1 MRPSELS
8 RTPWPQALALVPI
21 LLLCALA
28 APAEVPAVASVM
40 DALVARCMEGDRAFR
55 DGLQPEAVLGL
66 LTPEQRETLSSAY
79 WTFEVSAP
87 ALVSVVRDIS
97 QGEVPFWLGEKG
109 FEKTGLVVKNENYTY
124 EVWQKV
130 FPAGKVGLG
139 INGFALHR
147 PHYFVGVGPAEQGGR
162 VTVTGAA
169 PVYGAPMPFAKGA
182 YTYLDWTDLLLEE
195 VPEGAFEGHTLL
207 PTIRGR
213 ARETH
218 LVGAFRE
225 TATPSSAAPDL
236 VTLTWSGDPRTSM
249 TVQWRTSSAT
259 EKGTVLYREAGRAE
273 APFAEAAAT
282 RAVLEDR
289 NLVNDQR
296 AHWFTAEL
304 TGLAPGTRYEYTVG
318 AGPDGP
324 RSAPAVFETA
334 ADGGAPF
341 TFLWMSDVH
350 NKRDSVPLLE
360 TAARLH
366 PDAAFLAVSG
376 DLVGMGQY
384 RDDWEALLT
393 NYADFLRRRPL
404 VPSIGNHDAI
414 DGLGSELYSTL
425 FRLPDNGPEGM
436 PPGKTYALN
445 CGGLLLLS
453 LDVTADIAP
462 QSAWVDRTLAASG
475 ARWKVAMLH
484 FPPHSHEEDYPEI
497 RREWGTLFERHGVDV
512 VLSGHVH
519 YYQRT
524 FLLRGGEKAENGPVY
539 LISVGVAGR
548 ARPAPRPPYAE
559 VLDLGGKPTCQAF
572 TVDGDTLTMN
582 AYTAEGEVRDTFTL
596 RKPRG
601 A

>member
-1 MRPSELS
+1 MKQSAPCSILRL
-8 RTPWPQALALVPI
+8 RALAL
-21 LLLCALA
+21 LLALFMGA
-28 APAEVPAVASVM
+28 LPSVAEVPAVAGVM
-40 DALVARCMEGDRAFR
+40 DALVARCLEGDAAFR
-55 DGLQPEAVLGL
+55 DGLQPDAVLGL
-66 LTPEQRETLSSAY
+66 LTPGQRETLSTAY

-87 ALVSVVRDIS
+87 ALVSVVRDAS
-97 QGEVPFWLGEKG
+97 QQELPFWLEERG
-109 FEKTGLVVKNENYTY
+109 FAKTDLVVKNENYTY
-124 EVWQKV
+124 EVWQKA
-130 FPAGKVGLG
+130 FPAGRVGLG

-147 PHYFVGVGPAEQGGR
+147 SHYFVGVGPAEKGGS
-162 VTVTGAA
+162 VTVTGAV
-169 PVYGAPMPFAKGA
+169 PVYGAPMPFARGA

-225 TATPSSAAPDL
+225 AAAPSTPAPDL
-236 VTLTWSGDPRTSM
+236 VTLTWSGDARTTM
-249 TVQWRTSSAT
+249 TVQWRTSPAT
-259 EKGTVLYREAGRAE
+259 EQGTVLYREAGRAE

-289 NLVNDQR
+289 NLINDR
-296 AHWFTAEL
+296 KAHWFTAEL
-304 TGLAPGTRYEYTVG
+304 AGLAPGTRYEYTVG

-334 ADGGAPF
+334 PDGDAPF

-350 NKRDSVPLLE
+350 NKKDSVPLLE
-360 TAARLH
+360 TATRLH
-366 PDAAFLAVSG
+366 PDAAFLAISG

-384 RDDWEALLT
+384 RDDWDALLG
-393 NYADFLRRRPL
+393 NYADFVRRRPL

-414 DGLGSELYSTL
+414 DGLGSELYSAL

-436 PPGKTYALN
+436 APGKTYALN
-445 CGGLLLLS
+445 YGSLLLLS

-462 QSAWVDRTLAASG
+462 QSAWVDRTLAASD

-484 FPPHSHEEDYPEI
+484 FPPYSHEEDYPEI
-497 RREWGTLFERHGVDV
+497 RREWGTLFDRHGVDI

-524 FLLRGGEKAENGPVY
+524 FPLRGGEKAGGGPVY
-539 LISVGVAGR
+539 LISVGVNGSPH
-548 ARPAPRPPYAE
+548 PAPVPPYAE
-559 VLDLGGKPTCQAF
+559 VLNLGGAATCQAF

-582 AYTAEGEVRDTFTL
+582 AYEADGDVQDTFTL
-596 RKPRG
+596 RK
-601 A
+601 